1 MLVQDNERVISDD
14 EYHELIQSKLILDEL
29 KETEAVRTLL
39 ELTEEYNDV
48 LLDGE
53 PAMLITEMA
62 IYTERY
68 LVTLH

>member
-1 MLVQDNERVISDD
+1 MRWNNSLDKNPRVIIAPRGF
-14 EYHELIQSKLILDEL
+14 LIQSKLILDEL

-62 IYTERY
+62 RCIRKGM
-68 LVTLH
+68 L

>member
-62 IYTERY
+62 RCIRKGM
-68 LVTLH
+68 L